1 MEYLELKGRSE
12 ASGASSGQKQTGQS
26 WPVLSADLNVLWPL
40 PQSGESWLL
49 PPGKSRVMTWSSHQR
64 PGVSQQTRVS
74 VPALP
79 LTSWITY
86 TFPHLDIEGGG

>member
-1 MEYLELKGRSE
+1 MRGKWSLFWAAADRAEL
-12 ASGASSGQKQTGQS
+12 AC
-26 WPVLSADLNVLWPL
+26 VLSADLNVLWPL

-49 PPGKSRVMTWSSHQR
+49 PGKSRVMTWNSHQR
-64 PGVSQQTRVS
+64 PGVSQQTQVL